1 MEVSQQLLFFFSAL
15 GAFNGFLLSV
25 YFFFFHRPKKLSN
38 IFLGILILALS
49 LRIGKSVLLFFN
61 PELSKIILQIGLTG
75 CFFIGPALYF
85 YLKSETENIQKISF
99 QWKVIFIILSSIIL
113 LAGAIYPYPKYPEIW
128 NQYYVQ
134 SIYWEWLVFMLASF
148 FVLRNSFKNLFFNF
162 SKITSNEKWWMG
174 IYISNAF
181 IFLAFFT
188 SSHTSYIL
196 GALIFSFSIYIIAM
210 IFLLKKKNKNSL
222 PSSSVEKYSNKKI
235 EADTA
240 NVLLEKLKEVM
251 LEKEIFKN
259 SNLKLKDLAAEIE
272 IPPHQLSQLLNDNL
286 GKSFPKFINEYR
298 IQAAQKLLVTDH
310 QFSLEGIGQE
320 VGFSSKSTFFATFK
334 KMEGMTPSQF
344 KNQLQNS
351 NDSTPTL

>member
-61 PELSKIILQIGLTG
+61 PDLSKIILQIGLTG

-85 YLKSETENIQKISF
+85 YLKSEIDDIQKISS
-99 QWKVIFIILSSIIL
+99 QWKVIFIILTSIIL

-128 NQYYVQ
+128 NQYYVR
-134 SIYWEWLVFMLASF
+134 SIYWEWFVFMLASL
-148 FVLRNSFKNLFFNF
+148 FVLRHSFKNIIFHF
-162 SKITSNEKWWMG
+162 SKTSSIEKWWIG
-174 IYISNAF
+174 IYISNAL
-181 IFLAFFT
+181 IFLAFFL
-188 SSHTSYIL
+188 SSHSSYIL

-210 IFLLKKKNKNSL
+210 IFLLKKKNKNAILST
-222 PSSSVEKYSNKKI
+222 STEKYSNKKI
-235 EADTA
+235 EDDAA
-240 NVLLEKLKEVM
+240 NELLEKLKHVM
-251 LEKEIFKN
+251 SEKEFFKN
-259 SNLKLKDLAAEIE
+259 SNLKLKDLASEID
-272 IPPHQLSQLLNDNL
+272 IPSHQLSQLLNDNL
-286 GKSFPKFINEYR
+286 GKGFSLFINEYR
-298 IQAAQKLLVTDH
+298 IQAAQKLLVTNH

-334 KMEGMTPSQF
+334 KMKGMTPSQF
-344 KNQLQNS
+344 KKS
-351 NDSTPTL
+351 NNSTPTL